1 MESPRI
7 FGGGRALLPHETQL
21 CEALGITEEEYWQFV
36 YLIESVN
43 GKRSKAYD
51 LIPDIVNMPPVAI
64 APFAIGGISIGFYG
78 VVAIGIALTYVSTQL
93 APKPRAPKTPPSLTT
108 EGAASAK
115 RFSPQTGF
123 NSVQELA
130 DLGEVIPLVFTKREE
145 FDLNNNIKLI
155 TGGTRVNSR
164 LVWSQLLS
172 KGTHQQLK
180 ACFVLSNGQIPL
192 PPDFSGFAIG
202 DLLLKN
208 YTNAKIA
215 VYYNGGVAPETGSE
229 DRDVSQNGEDG
240 VYGKN
245 RLKQANKYDEGTLV
259 PEKDRFGAEMVDD
272 IFSVDNDYTEGP
284 SDKVFSGV
292 RSPSTQTKF
301 GTFCP
306 MPNQMRFQVPYEL
319 ILKPKDTKTGD
330 DIDVKR
336 RKIATYFPRYAG
348 FMRVNGVEANGRLEL
363 QIGDKVQYTIG
374 DMDPESALGSFDP
387 WGKEDVRNSVDSDRE
402 RIDDN
407 ISLGE
412 SYMIGNCFGVCVEIP
427 QQGIWERGNF
437 KDFIF
442 EITDL
447 GSGDHSID
455 IRSGTAGIDDDGLE
469 SAHRPDQLNTLQRS
483 AMATVSSN
491 RNCDTTEIGL
501 KSTVYKQITGFPN
514 VNSHPGG
521 FRYSDPKGTLK
532 SYQDDNGNI
541 NLGGMNKYCTRYSF
555 FRLQARK
562 AGTDDNFETIDNGK
576 PFAIKGRTPQP
587 QYNFIRINH
596 PLGQYEFR
604 FQPYNGN
611 DIVRFYLGN
620 KNSIIRLLKE
630 NCQLQADTYES
641 DANGSIYQFRYTGLN
656 INLNKPDACNTEFY
670 LGKIIDTRHT
680 VSGLSQTSQG
690 VIPLEG
696 GFRYVLK
703 ETLYIRHSDDPGNV
717 SYIYYSGWTN
727 GGYQYRWKGE
737 NIGES
742 EGFPPVLQYDETT
755 QFRGGEV
762 KYSRWRRSY
771 RTIERYTL
779 EPGPVDPVA
788 TFNDI
793 ELTGG
798 ETDLAGFSRAK
809 VQIKL
814 YDNEVASWTVTDGGG
829 PYRKGTK
836 LNIPSVS
843 GGGKTFSGLSDVLPV
858 LGLDPNSPV
867 EVLSD
872 DGDESTTN
880 ITNVWPGGSEE
891 GSAHIHS
898 RNLRPLDAVADF
910 ISYDAEVPSHMENPE
925 HEIVY
930 VNEMNSNTSMPY
942 SNLAMGGIRL
952 NSSKEFSSF
961 TQFSAYFKEGIS
973 VIKLINDLGETVLNT
988 PSKYGNNSG
997 PIHGVDKN
1005 GKGPTN
1011 LFPEIT
1017 FALLTDSQI
1026 GAGDLIGVKS
1036 VDEERMTIAA
1046 KFCRANRLF
1055 WDGVI
1060 VDEKN
1065 LREFIFQNA
1074 AYCLLDFTILGGR
1087 FALYPSVPFD
1097 ENFKIDPNQKIQIKA
1112 LFTDGNIKNLK
1123 ATFLSPEERQNF
1135 QGFATYRKEKLN
1147 GFAEPKTL
1155 GLRVKDAKDEDPR
1168 EGFDMSL
1175 FCTSF
1180 EHASTFLKYALKI
1193 RELIDHGVSFQT
1205 TPQSAMHLAPGDY
1218 IRLHSEATHTSRFA
1232 NGVIT
1237 EDGVIQSQKEIT
1249 NGTQIIFW
1257 KPGDSDVSEPT
1268 AISIRN
1274 NLATSRFRGCV
1285 FTVPDTSTT
1294 DRVYKVES
1302 MTYAED
1308 GLIEISGSH
1317 TPLTANKTLAI
1328 LHYYNDDEDPSF
1340 HTIRD

>member
-7 FGGGRALLPHETQL
+7 FGGGRALLPYEAQL
-21 CEALGITEEEYWQFV
+21 CNALGITEEEYWEFV

-43 GKRSKAYD
+43 GERGKPYD

-64 APFAIGGISIGFYG
+64 APFVIGGVSIGFYG
-78 VVAIGIALTYVSTQL
+78 VVAIGVALSYVSTQL
-93 APKPRAPKTPPSLTT
+93 APKPRAPKTPPSLIT

-123 NSVQELA
+123 NAVQELA
-130 DLGEVIPLVFTKREE
+130 DLGEVIPLVFTKRETTI
-145 FDLNNNIKLI
+145 LNNNINLI

-172 KGTHQQLK
+172 RGTHQQLK
-180 ACFVLSNGQIPL
+180 ACFVLSNGQIPT
-192 PPDFSGFAIG
+192 PPDFSGYAIG

-208 YTNAKIA
+208 YTKAKIA

-229 DRDVSQNGEDG
+229 DRNVAEDTEDSP
-240 VYGKN
+240 YGLN
-245 RLKQANKYDEGTLV
+245 RLKGSNQYDNGTLL
-259 PEKDRFGAEMVDD
+259 PEIDRNGAEVVDD
-272 IFSVDNDYTEGP
+272 IFSVDSDYTEGL

-306 MPNQMRFQVPYEL
+306 MPNQMRYQLPYEL
-319 ILKPKDTKTGD
+319 VLKPKDTETGG

-348 FMRVNGVEANGRLEL
+348 FMRINGEEAATGTERIQL

-374 DMDPESALGSFDP
+374 DFDPETALGSFDP

-447 GSGDHSID
+447 GSSDHSID
-455 IRSGTAGIDDDGLE
+455 IRSQVLVDSFDTTQGFKSGLE
-469 SAHRPDQLNTLQRS
+469 AAHSPDELNILQRS
-483 AMATVSSN
+483 AMATVSNN

-521 FRYSDPKGTLK
+521 YSYGNPKGTLH
-532 SYQDDNGNI
+532 SYQQANGNI
-541 NLGGMNKYCTRYSF
+541 NLGALNKYCTRYSF
-555 FRLQARK
+555 FRLQVRK

-576 PFAIKGRTPQP
+576 PFVIKGRTPQP
-587 QYNFIRINH
+587 QYNFVRINH

-611 DIVRFYLGN
+611 DVVKFYLTNN
-620 KNSIIRLLKE
+620 KSIVRLLKDNSE
-630 NCQLQADTYES
+630 LQADTYES
-641 DANGSIYQFRYTGLN
+641 DATGLIYQFRYTGLN
-656 INLNKPDACNTEFY
+656 INLNKSDACNTEFF

-680 VSGLSQTSQG
+680 VTGLSQTSQG
-690 VIPLEG
+690 VVPLEG

-703 ETLYIRHSDDPGNV
+703 ETLYIRHGDDPGNK
-717 SYIYYSGWTN
+717 SYVHYSGWR
-727 GGYQYRWKGE
+727 GYYIFWWKGE
-737 NIGES
+737 EIGTS
-742 EGFPPVLQYDETT
+742 DGFPATLQYDETT
-755 QFRGGEV
+755 QFRGGVREV
-762 KYSRWRRSY
+762 RGWRYSLRQ
-771 RTIERYTL
+771 IERYTL
-779 EPGPVDPVA
+779 EPGPAEPVA
-788 TFNDI
+788 TFNDV
-793 ELTGG
+793 ELEGG
-798 ETDLAGFSRAK
+798 ETNIPNFAFSKAK

-814 YDNEVASWTVTDGGG
+814 YDNDVASWTVTDGGG

-836 LNIPSVS
+836 LSIPSVS
-843 GGGKTFSGLSDVLPV
+843 GGGKTFSGLVDVVPV
-858 LGLDPNSPV
+858 LGLDRDYPV
-867 EVLSD
+867 EVLND
-872 DGDESTTN
+872 DGNERATGITN
-880 ITNVWPGGSEE
+880 IWPGGSSD
-891 GSAHIHS
+891 GSAHIQE

-910 ISYDAEVPSHMENPE
+910 ISYEAEVPSHMENPE

-930 VNEMNSNTSMPY
+930 VNEMISNTPMPY
-942 SNLAMGGIRL
+942 SNLAMGGVRL

-973 VIKLINDLGETVLNT
+973 VKRLIDGGT
-988 PSKYGNNSG
+988 
-997 PIHGVDKN
+997 
-1005 GKGPTN
+1005 GPTN

-1017 FALLTDSQI
+1017 FALLTDPQI
-1026 GAGDLIGVKS
+1026 GAGDLIGIKS
-1036 VDEERMTIAA
+1036 VDEERMIIAA

-1060 VDEKN
+1060 TDEKN

-1074 AYCLLDFTILGGR
+1074 SYCLLDFTILGGR

-1097 ENFKIDPNQKIQIKA
+1097 PVTFKIDANQKIQIKA
-1112 LFTDGNIKNLK
+1112 LFTDGNIKSLK
-1123 ATFLSPEERQNF
+1123 VSFLSPEERQNF
-1135 QGFATYRKEKLN
+1135 QGFATYRKEKEN

-1155 GLRVKDAKDEDPR
+1155 GLRVRDAKDEDPR
-1168 EGFDMSL
+1168 EAFDLSI

-1180 EHASTFLKYALKI
+1180 EHASTFLKYALKT
-1193 RELIDHGVSFQT
+1193 RELIDHGISFQT

-1232 NGVIT
+1232 NGIVT
-1237 EDGVIQSQKEIT
+1237 DDGVIQSQTSIT

-1257 KPGDSDVSEPT
+1257 KPGDSDVSNPIPIDIE
-1268 AISIRN
+1268 SN
-1274 NLATSRFRGCV
+1274 GLAASRFRGCV

-1328 LHYYNDDEDPSF
+1328 LDYYNDGDDPSF
-1340 HTIRD
+1340 HTIAE

>member
-21 CEALGITEEEYWQFV
+21 CDALGITEEEYWQFV

-51 LIPDIVNMPPVAI
+51 LIPNIVNMPPVAI
-64 APFAIGGISIGFYG
+64 APLSIFGVSIGFYG
-78 VVAIGIALTYVSTQL
+78 VVAIGVALSYVSAAL
-93 APKPRAPKTPPSLTT
+93 APKPRAPKTPPSLMT

-115 RFSPQTGF
+115 RFAPQTGF

-130 DLGEVIPLVFTKREE
+130 DLGEIIPLVFTKREE
-145 FDLNNNIKLI
+145 IDLNNNIKLI

-180 ACFVLSNGQIPL
+180 ACFVLSHGQIPL
-192 PPDFSGFAIG
+192 PPDFSGYAIG

-208 YTNAKIA
+208 YTKAKIA
-215 VYYNGGVAPETGSE
+215 TYYNGGVAPETASE
-229 DRDVSQNGEDG
+229 DRDVSQDDEEDATYGE
-240 VYGKN
+240 N
-245 RLKQANKYDEGTLV
+245 RLKQANKYDEGTLA
-259 PEKDRFGAEMVDD
+259 PEKDRNGAEMVDD
-272 IFSVDNDYTEGP
+272 VFSVDSDFTEGP

-306 MPNQMRFQVPYEL
+306 MPNQMRFQLPYEL
-319 ILKPKDTKTGD
+319 VLKPDAAEDSQKD

-348 FMRVNGVEANGRLEL
+348 FMRINGVEPASDVNRVQL

-374 DMDPESALGSFDP
+374 DMDPESNLGSFDP

-407 ISLGE
+407 IALGE

-427 QQGIWERGNF
+427 QQGIWERGNY

-455 IRSGTAGIDDDGLE
+455 IRSGTAGLE
-469 SAHRPDQLNTLQRS
+469 SAHAPDQLNILQRS
-483 AMATVSSN
+483 AMATVSNN

-501 KSTVYKQITGFPN
+501 KSTVYKQITGFAN

-521 FRYSDPKGTLK
+521 FRYIDPKGTLHN
-532 SYQDDNGNI
+532 YQRDNGNI
-541 NLGGMNKYCTRYSF
+541 SLGGMNKYCTRYSF

-576 PFAIKGRTPQP
+576 PFVIKGRTPQP

-611 DIVRFYLGN
+611 DIVRFYLDN
-620 KNSIIRLLKE
+620 NRSIVRLLKD
-630 NCQLQADTYES
+630 NCELQADTFESETTGLIYE
-641 DANGSIYQFRYTGLN
+641 FRYTGLN
-656 INLNKPDACNTEFY
+656 INLNKSDACNTEFF
-670 LGKIIDTRHT
+670 LGKIIDTKHT

-690 VIPLEG
+690 VVPLQG
-696 GFRYVLK
+696 GFRYVLR
-703 ETLYIRHSDDPGNV
+703 ETQYISRTDDSDNR
-717 SYIYYSGWTN
+717 SYVRYSGWH
-727 GGYQYRWKGE
+727 GKYFYYWKGE
-737 NIGES
+737 LIGKSES
-742 EGFPPVLQYDETT
+742 FPPVFQYDDTT
-755 QFRGGEV
+755 QFRGGTIQTRGW
-762 KYSRWRRSY
+762 KYSNRQ
-771 RTIERYTL
+771 IERYTL
-779 EPGPVDPVA
+779 ESGPAEPVA

-798 ETDLAGFSRAK
+798 ETNIPNFPHSKAK

-814 YDNEVASWTVTDGGG
+814 YDNDVASWTVTDGGG

-843 GGGKTFSGLSDVLPV
+843 GGGKTFSGLSNVVPV
-858 LGLDPNSPV
+858 LGLDKDGTV
-867 EVLSD
+867 EVLND
-872 DGDESTTN
+872 DNDETPAN
-880 ITNVWPGGSEE
+880 IIEPWPGGSSD
-891 GSAHIHS
+891 GSAHVYQ

-910 ISYDAEVPSHMENPE
+910 ISYEAEVPSHMENPE

-930 VNEMNSNTSMPY
+930 VNEMISNTAMPY
-942 SNLAMGGIRL
+942 SNLAMAGVRL

-973 VIKLINDLGETVLNT
+973 VRRLIDGGT
-988 PSKYGNNSG
+988 
-997 PIHGVDKN
+997 
-1005 GKGPTN
+1005 GPTN

-1017 FALLTDSQI
+1017 FALLTDPQI

-1097 ENFKIDPNQKIQIKA
+1097 PVTFKIDPNQRIQIKA

-1123 ATFLSPEERQNF
+1123 ASFLSPEERQNF

-1180 EHASTFLKYALKI
+1180 EHASTFLKYALKT
-1193 RELIDHGVSFQT
+1193 RELIDHGISFQT

-1268 AISIRN
+1268 AIQIRN

-1302 MTYAED
+1302 ITYAED

-1328 LHYYNDDEDPSF
+1328 LDYYNDGDDPSF
-1340 HTIRD
+1340 HTLRD

>member
-43 GKRSKAYD
+43 GKRPEAYD

-64 APFAIGGISIGFYG
+64 APLVIGGVSIGFYG
-78 VVAIGIALTYVSTQL
+78 VVAIGVALSYVSTQL
-93 APKPRAPKTPPSLTT
+93 APKPKAPKTPPSLTT
-108 EGAASAK
+108 EGAAAAK
-115 RFSPQTGF
+115 RFAPQTGF

-130 DLGEVIPLVFTKREE
+130 DLGEIIPLVFTKREE
-145 FDLNNNIKLI
+145 IILNNNIKLI

-180 ACFVLSNGQIPL
+180 ACFVLSSGQAKTA
-192 PPDFSGFAIG
+192 PDFSGYAIG

-215 VYYNGGVAPETGSE
+215 VYYNGGVAPDKGSE
-229 DRDVSQNGEDG
+229 NRDVSQDNETRPYGE
-240 VYGKN
+240 N
-245 RLKQANKYDEGTLV
+245 RLKQDNKYKDGTLA
-259 PEKDRFGAEMVDD
+259 PEKDRHGADMVDD
-272 IFSVDNDYTEGP
+272 IFSVDSDYTEGP
-284 SDKVFSGV
+284 SNKVFSGV
-292 RSPSTQTKF
+292 RSPSTQTRF

-306 MPNQMRFQVPYEL
+306 MPNQMRYQVPYEL
-319 ILKPKDTKTGD
+319 VLKPKDASDDQKN

-336 RKIATYFPRYAG
+336 RKIAKYFPRYAG
-348 FMRVNGVEANGRLEL
+348 FLRVNGQEPGNNVTRIQL
-363 QIGDKVQYTIG
+363 QIGDEVQYTIG
-374 DMDPESALGSFDP
+374 DMDPETNITASFDP

-407 ISLGE
+407 IALGE
-412 SYMIGNCFGVCVEIP
+412 SYMIGNCFGVCTKIP
-427 QQGIWERGNF
+427 QQGLWEKGNY

-447 GSGDHSID
+447 GAADHSID
-455 IRSGTAGIDDDGLE
+455 IRKGVAGLQQ
-469 SAHRPDQLNTLQRS
+469 ANAPDELNTLQRA
-483 AMATVSSN
+483 AMATVSNN

-521 FRYSDPKGTLK
+521 FSYSSASGTLH
-532 SYQDDNGNI
+532 SYQEDNGNI
-541 NLGGMNKYCTRYSF
+541 NLGAMNKYCTRYSF
-555 FRLQARK
+555 FRLQVRK
-562 AGTDDNFETIDNGK
+562 AGSEDGFETIDNGA
-576 PFAIKGRTPQP
+576 PFVIKGRTPQP
-587 QYNFIRINH
+587 QYNFVRINH

-604 FQPYNGN
+604 FQPYTGS
-611 DIVRFYLGN
+611 DIIKFYLN
-620 KNSIIRLLKE
+620 NDKSIVRLLKD
-630 NCQLQADTYES
+630 NCELQADTYQSE
-641 DANGSIYQFRYTGLN
+641 NTGLIYEFRYTGLN
-656 INLNKPDACNTEFY
+656 INLNKSDACNTEFF
-670 LGKIIDTRHT
+670 LGKIKDTRHT
-680 VSGLSQTSQG
+680 VSGLSQTSLG
-690 VIPLEG
+690 VVPLRG
-696 GFRYVLK
+696 GFRYVLR
-703 ETLYIRHSDDPGNV
+703 ETEYIRHADDAGNK
-717 SYIYYSGWTN
+717 SYVYYSGWH
-727 GGYQYRWKGE
+727 GVYRYYWKGE
-737 NIGES
+737 LIGES
-742 EGFPPVLQYDETT
+742 EGFPPILQYDETT
-755 QFRGGEV
+755 QFRGGTIQT
-762 KYSRWRRSY
+762 KGWRYSVRQ
-771 RTIERYTL
+771 IERYTL
-779 EPGPVDPVA
+779 ESGPTDPVA

-793 ELTGG
+793 ELTGS
-798 ETDLAGFSRAK
+798 EPTNISGFKRAK

-814 YDNEVASWTVTDGGG
+814 YDNNVASWTVTDGGG
-829 PYRKGTK
+829 PYRKGAK
-836 LNIPSVS
+836 LNIPSVT
-843 GGGKTFSGLSDVLPV
+843 GGGKTFSGLSNVVPV
-858 LGLDPNSPV
+858 LGLDKNNPV
-867 EVLSD
+867 EVFNNA
-872 DGDESTTN
+872 GTETTTS
-880 ITNVWPGGSEE
+880 ITTPWPGGSTD
-891 GSAHIHS
+891 GSAS
-898 RNLRPLDAVADF
+898 TNQRNLRPLDAVADF
-910 ISYDAEVPSHMENPE
+910 ISYEAEVPSNMENPE

-930 VNEMNSNTSMPY
+930 VNEMISNTLMPY
-942 SNLAMGGIRL
+942 SNLAMGGVRL
-952 NSSKEFSSF
+952 NSSKEFASF
-961 TQFSAYFKEGIS
+961 TQFSAYFKEGIF
-973 VIKLINDLGETVLNT
+973 VKRLIDGGT
-988 PSKYGNNSG
+988 
-997 PIHGVDKN
+997 
-1005 GKGPTN
+1005 GPTN

-1026 GAGDLIGVKS
+1026 GAGDLVGVNS

-1074 AYCLLDFTILGGR
+1074 SYCLLDFTILGGR

-1097 ENFKIDPNQKIQIKA
+1097 PVTFKIDPNQKIQIKA

-1155 GLRVKDAKDEDPR
+1155 GLRVKNGRDEDPR

-1180 EHASTFLKYALKI
+1180 EHADTFLKYALKT
-1193 RELIDHGVSFQT
+1193 RELVDHGVSFQT

-1232 NGVIT
+1232 NGIIT
-1237 EDGVIQSQKEIT
+1237 DDGVIQSQKDIT

-1257 KPGDSDVSEPT
+1257 KPGNSDVSEPT
-1268 AISIRN
+1268 PIKINNN
-1274 NLATSRFRGCV
+1274 NLAASKFRGCV

-1317 TPLTANKTLAI
+1317 TPLTANKTLAV
-1328 LHYYNDDEDPSF
+1328 LDYYNDGDDPSF

>member
-21 CEALGITEEEYWQFV
+21 CDALGITEEEYWQFV

-51 LIPDIVNMPPVAI
+51 LIPDIVNMPPVPI
-64 APFAIGGISIGFYG
+64 APFVFGGISIGFYG
-78 VVAIGIALTYVSTQL
+78 VVAIGVALSYVSTLL
-93 APKPRAPKTPPSLTT
+93 APKPRAPKTPPSLLT

-115 RFSPQTGF
+115 RFAPQTGF
-123 NSVQELA
+123 NAVQELA
-130 DLGEVIPLVFTKREE
+130 DLGEIIPLVFTKREVI
-145 FDLNNNIKLI
+145 DLNNNIQLI
-155 TGGTRVNSR
+155 TGGTRVNAR

-180 ACFVLSNGQIPL
+180 ACFVLSNGQITT
-192 PPDFSGFAIG
+192 PPDFAGYAIG

-208 YTNAKIA
+208 YTKAKIA

-229 DRDVSQNGEDG
+229 DRNVSQDGENLA
-240 VYGKN
+240 YGDN

-259 PEKDRFGAEMVDD
+259 PEKDRNGAEMVDD
-272 IFSVDNDYTEGP
+272 IFSVDSDFTEGP

-306 MPNQMRFQVPYEL
+306 MPNQMRFQLPYEL
-319 ILKPKDTKTGD
+319 ILKPSSAKESQKDN
-330 DIDVKR
+330 IDKKR
-336 RKIATYFPRYAG
+336 QKIASYFPRYAG
-348 FMRVNGVEANGRLEL
+348 FMRINGVEPESGLKRLQLE
-363 QIGDKVQYTIG
+363 IGDRVQYTIG
-374 DMDPESALGSFDP
+374 DMDPESQIEADFGP
-387 WGKEDVRNSVDSDRE
+387 WGKEDIRNSVDSDRE

-427 QQGIWERGNF
+427 QQGIWERGNS

-455 IRSGTAGIDDDGLE
+455 IYSPRTAGITFTF
-469 SAHRPDQLNTLQRS
+469 SPDKLNTLQRS
-483 AMATVSSN
+483 AIATVSNN

-521 FRYSDPKGTLK
+521 FSYANAKGTLHN
-532 SYQDDNGNI
+532 YQRDNGNI

-562 AGTDDNFETIDNGK
+562 AGTEDDFETIDNGK

-630 NCQLQADTYES
+630 NCELQADTYES
-641 DANGSIYQFRYTGLN
+641 DATGTIYQFRYTGLN
-656 INLNKPDACNTEFY
+656 INLNKSDACNTEFF

-680 VSGLSQTSQG
+680 VSGLTKTSQG

-703 ETLYIRHSDDPGNV
+703 ETLYIRTYDDAGNK
-717 SYIYYSGWTN
+717 SYVNWSGWRGN
-727 GGYQYRWKGE
+727 YKYYWKGE
-737 NIGES
+737 EIGES
-742 EGFPPVLQYDETT
+742 QGFPPILQYDETT
-755 QFRGGEV
+755 QFRGGE
-762 KYSRWRRSY
+762 KKANFWRSSN

-779 EPGPVDPVA
+779 EPGPVEPVA
-788 TFNDI
+788 IFNDV

-798 ETDLAGFSRAK
+798 ETDIPNFPHKKAK

-814 YDNEVASWTVTDGGG
+814 YDDEVASWTVTDGGG
-829 PYRKGTK
+829 PYRKGAR

-843 GGGKTFSGLSDVLPV
+843 GGGKTFSGLSNVVPV
-858 LGLDPNSPV
+858 LGLDKDNPV
-867 EVLSD
+867 DVLND
-872 DGDESTTN
+872 DNDESATS
-880 ITNVWPGGSEE
+880 IVRPWPGGSTD
-891 GSAHIHS
+891 GSAGLTS

-910 ISYDAEVPSHMENPE
+910 ISYEAEVPSHMENPE

-930 VNEMNSNTSMPY
+930 VNEMISNTLMPY
-942 SNLAMGGIRL
+942 SNLAMAGVRL
-952 NSSKEFSSF
+952 NSSKEFASF
-961 TQFSAYFKEGIS
+961 TQFSAYFKEGIA
-973 VIKLINDLGETVLNT
+973 VQRLIDGGT
-988 PSKYGNNSG
+988 
-997 PIHGVDKN
+997 
-1005 GKGPTN
+1005 GPTN
-1011 LFPEIT
+1011 LFPEIA
-1017 FALLTDSQI
+1017 FALLTDPQI
-1026 GAGDLIGVKS
+1026 GAGDLIGANS

-1060 VDEKN
+1060 TDEKN

-1074 AYCLLDFTILGGR
+1074 SYCLLDFTILGGR

-1123 ATFLSPEERQNF
+1123 ASFLSPEERQNF

-1168 EGFDMSL
+1168 EGFDLSL

-1180 EHASTFLKYALKI
+1180 EHASTFLKYALKT

-1268 AISIRN
+1268 AIKINN
-1274 NLATSRFRGCV
+1274 NLAASRFRGSV

-1302 MTYAED
+1302 ITYAED

-1328 LHYYNDDEDPSF
+1328 LDYYNDGDDPSF
-1340 HTIRD
+1340 HTIRE

>member
-1 MESPRI
+1 MAKLRRVGGKMESPRI
-7 FGGGRALLPHETQL
+7 FGGSRALLPHETQL

-51 LIPDIVNMPPVAI
+51 LIPNIVNMPPVAI
-64 APFAIGGISIGFYG
+64 APLSIFGVSIGFYG
-78 VVAIGIALTYVSTQL
+78 VVAIGVALSYVSAAL

-115 RFSPQTGF
+115 RFAPQTGF

-130 DLGEVIPLVFTKREE
+130 DLGEIIPLVFTKREE
-145 FDLNNNIKLI
+145 ISLNNNIKLI
-155 TGGTRVNSR
+155 TGGTRVNSK

-180 ACFVLSNGQIPL
+180 ACFVLSNGQITT
-192 PPDFSGFAIG
+192 PPDFSGYAIG

-208 YTNAKIA
+208 YTKAKIA
-215 VYYNGGVAPETGSE
+215 VYYNGGVAPEKGSE
-229 DRDVSQNGEDG
+229 DRNVSQDDEEFPYGE
-240 VYGKN
+240 N
-245 RLKQANKYDEGTLV
+245 RLKQSNKYDEGTLV

-272 IFSVDNDYTEGP
+272 IFSVDSDFTEGP
-284 SDKVFSGV
+284 SDRVFSGV
-292 RSPSTQTKF
+292 RSPSTQTRF

-306 MPNQMRFQVPYEL
+306 MPNQMRFQLPYEL
-319 ILKPKDTKTGD
+319 ILKPDGSEDSVKN
-330 DIDVKR
+330 DINVKR
-336 RKIATYFPRYAG
+336 QKIATYFPRYAG
-348 FMRVNGVEANGRLEL
+348 FMRINGVEPASTVKRVQL

-374 DMDPESALGSFDP
+374 DMDPESDLGSFDP
-387 WGKEDVRNSVDSDRE
+387 WGKEDVRNSIDSDRE

-447 GSGDHSID
+447 GSADHSID
-455 IRSGTAGIDDDGLE
+455 IRSGTAGLR
-469 SAHRPDQLNTLQRS
+469 SAHAPDELNILQRS
-483 AMATVSSN
+483 AIATVSNN

-501 KSTVYKQITGFPN
+501 KSNVYKQITGFPN

-521 FRYSDPKGTLK
+521 FRYSIPKGTLK
-532 SYQDDNGNI
+532 SYQESNGNI
-541 NLGGMNKYCTRYSF
+541 NLGAMNKYCTRYSF
-555 FRLQARK
+555 FRLQVRK
-562 AGTDDNFETIDNGK
+562 AGTDDEFETIDNGK

-611 DIVRFYLGN
+611 DIVKFYLN
-620 KNSIIRLLKE
+620 NDRSIIRILKD
-630 NCQLQADTYES
+630 NCELQADTFES
-641 DANGSIYQFRYTGLN
+641 ESTGLIFEFRYTGLN
-656 INLNKPDACNTEFY
+656 INLNQADVCNTEFF
-670 LGKIIDTRHT
+670 LGKIIDTKHT

-690 VIPLEG
+690 IIPLKG
-696 GFRYVLK
+696 GFRYVFR
-703 ETLYIRHSDDPGNV
+703 EAQYIRHQDDPGNK
-717 SYIYYSGWTN
+717 SYVYYSG
-727 GGYQYRWKGE
+727 YRGKHIYYWKGE
-737 NIGES
+737 IIGES
-742 EGFPPVLQYDETT
+742 EGFPAVFQYDDTT
-755 QFRGGEV
+755 QFRGGTRQV
-762 KYSRWRRSY
+762 KGWRYSIRQ
-771 RTIERYTL
+771 IERYTL
-779 EPGPVDPVA
+779 ESGPADPVA
-788 TFNDI
+788 TFNNV

-798 ETDLAGFSRAK
+798 ETNISGFPHSKAK

-814 YDNEVASWTVTDGGG
+814 YDNDVASWTVTDGGG

-843 GGGKTFSGLSDVLPV
+843 GGGKTFSGLSNVVPV
-858 LGLDPNSPV
+858 LGLDKDGTV
-867 EVLSD
+867 EVIND
-872 DGDESTTN
+872 DGDETSTG
-880 ITNVWPGGSEE
+880 ITTVWPGGSSE
-891 GSAHIHS
+891 GSAHTHQ

-910 ISYDAEVPSHMENPE
+910 ISYEAEVPSHMENPE

-930 VNEMNSNTSMPY
+930 VNEMISNMAMPY
-942 SNLAMGGIRL
+942 SNLAMGGVRL
-952 NSSKEFSSF
+952 NSSKEFASF

-973 VIKLINDLGETVLNT
+973 VKRLIDGGT
-988 PSKYGNNSG
+988 
-997 PIHGVDKN
+997 
-1005 GKGPTN
+1005 GPTN

-1017 FALLTDSQI
+1017 FALLTDPEI

-1036 VDEERMTIAA
+1036 VDQERMTIAA

-1087 FALYPSVPFD
+1087 FALFPSVPFD
-1097 ENFKIDPNQKIQIKA
+1097 PVTFKIDPNQKIQIKA
-1112 LFTDGNIKNLK
+1112 LFTDGNIKDLK

-1135 QGFATYRKEKLN
+1135 QGFATYRREKLN

-1180 EHASTFLKYALKI
+1180 EHADTFLKYALKT

-1237 EDGVIQSQKEIT
+1237 EDGIIQSQKQIT

-1257 KPGDSDVSEPT
+1257 KPGDSDVSNPT
-1268 AISIRN
+1268 AIKINSN
-1274 NLATSRFRGCV
+1274 NLAASEFRGCV

-1302 MTYAED
+1302 MTYGED

-1317 TPLTANKTLAI
+1317 TPLTVNKTLAI
-1328 LHYYNDDEDPSF
+1328 LDHYNDDDEPSF
-1340 HTIRD
+1340 HTIRE

>member
-7 FGGGRALLPHETQL
+7 FGGSRSLLPHETQL
-21 CEALGITEEEYWQFV
+21 CEALGITEEEYWEFI

-64 APFAIGGISIGFYG
+64 APLSVFGVSIGFYG
-78 VVAIGIALTYVSTQL
+78 VVAIGVALSYVSAALT
-93 APKPRAPKTPPSLTT
+93 PKPRAPKTPPSLTT

-115 RFSPQTGF
+115 RFAPQTGF

-130 DLGEVIPLVFTKREE
+130 DLGEIIPLVFTKREVT
-145 FDLNNNIKLI
+145 DLNNNIQLI

-192 PPDFSGFAIG
+192 PPDFAGYAIG

-208 YTNAKIA
+208 YTKAKIA
-215 VYYNGGVAPETGSE
+215 VYYNGGVAPQTGSE
-229 DRDVSQNGEDG
+229 DRNIPQNGEDAP
-240 VYGKN
+240 YGEN
-245 RLKQANKYDEGTLV
+245 RLKQSNKYDEGTLA
-259 PEKDRFGAEMVDD
+259 PEKDRNGAEMVDD
-272 IFSVDNDYTEGP
+272 IFSVDSDFTEGP
-284 SDKVFSGV
+284 SDRVFSGV
-292 RSPSTQTKF
+292 RSPSTQTRF

-306 MPNQMRFQVPYEL
+306 MPNQMRFQLLYEL
-319 ILKPKDTKTGD
+319 VLKPDAAEDAQKD

-348 FMRVNGVEANGRLEL
+348 FMRINGVEPASNIRRVEL

-374 DMDPESALGSFDP
+374 DMDPESNLGSFDP

-407 ISLGE
+407 ITLGE

-447 GSGDHSID
+447 GSGDHSLD
-455 IRSGTAGIDDDGLE
+455 IRSGTAGLE
-469 SAHRPDQLNTLQRS
+469 SAHAPDELNILQRS
-483 AMATVSSN
+483 AMATVSNN

-501 KSTVYKQITGFPN
+501 KSTVYKQITGFSN

-521 FRYSDPKGTLK
+521 FSYANPKGTLK

-541 NLGGMNKYCTRYSF
+541 NLGSLNKYCTRYSF

-562 AGTDDNFETIDNGK
+562 AGTDDDFETIDNGK

-611 DIVRFYLGN
+611 DIVRFFLGN

-630 NCQLQADTYES
+630 NCELQADTFES
-641 DANGSIYQFRYTGLN
+641 EATGLIYQFRYTGLN
-656 INLNKPDACNTEFY
+656 INLNEPDACNTEFY

-703 ETLYIRHSDDPGNV
+703 ETLYVTHADNPGNK
-717 SYIYYSGWTN
+717 SYVWFNGWVKS
-727 GGYQYRWKGE
+727 GYQFIWKGE

-742 EGFPPVLQYDETT
+742 DSLIFQYDETT
-755 QFRGGEV
+755 QFRGGEK
-762 KYSRWRRSY
+762 KYNAWRRSR

-779 EPGPVDPVA
+779 EPGPANPVA
-788 TFNDI
+788 TFNNI

-798 ETDLAGFSRAK
+798 ETDLPGFSRAK

-814 YDNEVASWTVTDGGG
+814 YGNEIASWRVTDGGG

-843 GGGKTFSGLSDVLPV
+843 GGGKTFSGLSNVVPI
-858 LGLDPNSPV
+858 LGLDSDFPV
-867 EVLSD
+867 EVLND
-872 DGDESTTN
+872 NGDERVTN
-880 ITNVWPGGSEE
+880 ITNVWPSGAED
-891 GSAHIHS
+891 GSAGLSS

-910 ISYDAEVPSHMENPE
+910 ISYEAEVPSHMENPE

-930 VNEMNSNTSMPY
+930 VNEMISNTAMPY
-942 SNLAMGGIRL
+942 SNLAMAGIRL
-952 NSSKEFSSF
+952 NSSKEFASF

-973 VIKLINDLGETVLNT
+973 VRRLIDGGT
-988 PSKYGNNSG
+988 
-997 PIHGVDKN
+997 
-1005 GKGPTN
+1005 GPTN

-1017 FALLTDSQI
+1017 FALLTDPQI
-1026 GAGDLIGVKS
+1026 GAGDLIGVNS

-1074 AYCLLDFTILGGR
+1074 SYCLLDFTILGGR

-1097 ENFKIDPNQKIQIKA
+1097 PVTFKIDPNQRIQIKA

-1155 GLRVKDAKDEDPR
+1155 GLRVTDAKDEDPR

-1180 EHASTFLKYALKI
+1180 EHASIFLKYALKT

-1328 LHYYNDDEDPSF
+1328 LDYYNDDDEPSF
-1340 HTIRD
+1340 HTIRE

>member
-1 MESPRI
+1 MAKLRRVGGKMESPRI

-21 CEALGITEEEYWQFV
+21 CDALGITEEEYWEFV

-43 GKRSKAYD
+43 GKRPKAYD
-51 LIPDIVNMPPVAI
+51 LIPNIVNMPPVAI
-64 APFAIGGISIGFYG
+64 APLSIFGVSIGFYG
-78 VVAIGIALTYVSTQL
+78 VVAIGVALSYVSAALT
-93 APKPRAPKTPPSLTT
+93 PKPRAPKTPPSLTT

-115 RFSPQTGF
+115 RFAPQTGF

-130 DLGEVIPLVFTKREE
+130 DLGEIIPLVFTKREVI
-145 FDLNNNIKLI
+145 DLNNNIKLI

-192 PPDFSGFAIG
+192 APDFSGYAIG

-208 YTNAKIA
+208 YTKAKIA

-229 DRDVSQNGEDG
+229 DRNVAQNGEDG
-240 VYGKN
+240 IYGEN
-245 RLKQANKYDEGTLV
+245 RLKESNKYDEGTLA
-259 PEKDRFGAEMVDD
+259 PEKDRNGAEMVDD
-272 IFSVDNDYTEGP
+272 IFSVDSDFTEGP
-284 SDKVFSGV
+284 SDRVFSGV
-292 RSPSTQTKF
+292 RSPSTQTRF

-306 MPNQMRFQVPYEL
+306 MPNQMRFQLPYEL
-319 ILKPKDTKTGD
+319 VLKPDAAEDAQKD

-348 FMRVNGVEANGRLEL
+348 FMRVNGVETTGRFEL

-374 DMDPESALGSFDP
+374 DMDPESNLGSFDP

-427 QQGIWERGNF
+427 QQGIWERGNY

-447 GSGDHSID
+447 GSGDHSLD
-455 IRSGTAGIDDDGLE
+455 IRSGIAGLE
-469 SAHRPDQLNTLQRS
+469 SAHAPDELSILQRS
-483 AMATVSSN
+483 AMATVSNN

-501 KSTVYKQITGFPN
+501 KSTVYKQITGFSN

-521 FRYSDPKGTLK
+521 FRYSNPKGTIK
-532 SYQDDNGNI
+532 SYQEDNGNI

-562 AGTDDNFETIDNGK
+562 AGTNDNFETIDNGK

-620 KNSIIRLLKE
+620 DNSIIRLLKE
-630 NCQLQADTYES
+630 NCELQADTFES
-641 DANGSIYQFRYTGLN
+641 DATGLIYQFRYTGLN
-656 INLNKPDACNTEFY
+656 INLNEPDACNTEFY

-703 ETLYIRHSDDPGNV
+703 ETLYTTFADDSNNQ
-717 SYIYYSGWTN
+717 SYVWFNGWLN
-727 GGYQYRWKGE
+727 AGYQFRWKGE
-737 NIGES
+737 DIGES
-742 EGFPPVLQYDETT
+742 QSRILQYDETT
-755 QFRGGEV
+755 QFRGGEK
-762 KYSRWRRSY
+762 KYSAWRRSR

-779 EPGPVDPVA
+779 EPGPADPVA
-788 TFNDI
+788 TFDDV

-798 ETDLAGFSRAK
+798 ETDLDGFSRAK

-843 GGGKTFSGLSDVLPV
+843 GGGKTFSGLSNVVPV
-858 LGLDPNSPV
+858 LGLERDFPV
-867 EVLSD
+867 EVKND
-872 DGDESTTN
+872 DGDERITN
-880 ITNVWPGGSEE
+880 IINAWPSGAED
-891 GSAHIHS
+891 GSAALSS

-910 ISYDAEVPSHMENPE
+910 ISYEAEVPSHMENLE

-930 VNEMNSNTSMPY
+930 VNEMISNTAMPY
-942 SNLAMGGIRL
+942 SNLAMAGVRL
-952 NSSKEFSSF
+952 NSSKEFASF

-973 VIKLINDLGETVLNT
+973 VKRLIDGGT
-988 PSKYGNNSG
+988 
-997 PIHGVDKN
+997 
-1005 GKGPTN
+1005 GPTN

-1017 FALLTDSQI
+1017 FALLTDPQI

-1097 ENFKIDPNQKIQIKA
+1097 ENFKIDPNQRIQIKA

-1123 ATFLSPEERQNF
+1123 ASFLSPEERQNF

-1155 GLRVKDAKDEDPR
+1155 GLRVTDAKDEDPR

-1180 EHASTFLKYALKI
+1180 EHASTFLKYALKT

-1268 AISIRN
+1268 AIRINN
-1274 NLATSRFRGCV
+1274 NLAAAEFRGCV

-1302 MTYAED
+1302 ITYAED

-1328 LHYYNDDEDPSF
+1328 LDYYNDGDDPSF

>member
-21 CEALGITEEEYWQFV
+21 CDALGITEEEYWEFV

-43 GKRSKAYD
+43 GKRPKAYD
-51 LIPDIVNMPPVAI
+51 LIPNIVNMPPVAI
-64 APFAIGGISIGFYG
+64 APLSIFGVSIGFYG
-78 VVAIGIALTYVSTQL
+78 VVAIGVALSYVSTLL
-93 APKPRAPKTPPSLTT
+93 APKPRAPKTPPSLMT

-115 RFSPQTGF
+115 RFAPQTGF

-130 DLGEVIPLVFTKREE
+130 DLGEIIPLVFTKREVI
-145 FDLNNNIKLI
+145 DLNNNIQLI

-180 ACFVLSNGQIPL
+180 ACFVLSNGQITT
-192 PPDFSGFAIG
+192 PPDFAGYAIG

-208 YTNAKIA
+208 YTKAKIA
-215 VYYNGGVAPETGSE
+215 VYYNGGVAPEIGSE
-229 DRDVSQNGEDG
+229 DRNVSQDGEDAN
-240 VYGKN
+240 YGEN

-259 PEKDRFGAEMVDD
+259 PEKDRNGAEMVDD
-272 IFSVDNDYTEGP
+272 IFSVDSDFTEGP

-306 MPNQMRFQVPYEL
+306 MPNQMRFQLPYEL
-319 ILKPKDTKTGD
+319 ILKPGSAEQSQKD
-330 DIDVKR
+330 DIDKKR
-336 RKIATYFPRYAG
+336 QKIAKYFPRYAG
-348 FMRVNGVEANGRLEL
+348 FMRINGVQPASGIKRLEL
-363 QIGDKVQYTIG
+363 EIGDRVQYTIG
-374 DMDPESALGSFDP
+374 DMDPESQIGADFGP
-387 WGKEDVRNSVDSDRE
+387 WGKEDIRNSVDSDRE

-427 QQGIWERGNF
+427 QQGIWERGNY

-455 IRSGTAGIDDDGLE
+455 ISSRTEGLT
-469 SAHRPDQLNTLQRS
+469 SANPPDQLSALQRS
-483 AMATVSSN
+483 ATATVSNN

-501 KSTVYKQITGFPN
+501 KSTVYKQVTGFPN

-521 FRYSDPKGTLK
+521 FSYANAKGTLHN
-532 SYQDDNGNI
+532 YQRDNGNI

-562 AGTDDNFETIDNGK
+562 AGTEDDFETIDNGK

-620 KNSIIRLLKE
+620 DNSIIRLLKE
-630 NCQLQADTYES
+630 NCELQADTYES
-641 DANGSIYQFRYTGLN
+641 DATGLIYQFRYTGLN
-656 INLNKPDACNTEFY
+656 INLNESDACNTEFF

-680 VSGLSQTSQG
+680 VSGLTKTSQG

-703 ETLYIRHSDDPGNV
+703 ETLYIRHSDDPGNK
-717 SYIYYSGWTN
+717 SYIFYSGWTN
-727 GGYQYRWKGE
+727 GGYIYMWKGE
-737 NIGES
+737 NIGTS
-742 EGFPPVLQYDETT
+742 QGFPPVLQYNETT

-762 KYSRWRRSY
+762 RYSGWRRSY

-779 EPGPVDPVA
+779 EPGPAAPVA
-788 TFNDI
+788 TFNNV

-798 ETDLAGFSRAK
+798 ETDLPGFSRAK

-829 PYRKGTK
+829 PYRKGTT

-843 GGGKTFSGLSDVLPV
+843 GGGKTFSGLSNVVPV
-858 LGLDPNSPV
+858 LGLDKDNPV
-867 EVLSD
+867 DVLNDDNNEV
-872 DGDESTTN
+872 
-880 ITNVWPGGSEE
+880 ITSIVRPWPGGSTD
-891 GSAHIHS
+891 GSARTRS

-910 ISYDAEVPSHMENPE
+910 ISYEAEVPSHMENPE

-930 VNEMNSNTSMPY
+930 VNEMMSNTPMPY
-942 SNLAMGGIRL
+942 SNLAMGGVRL
-952 NSSKEFSSF
+952 NSSKEFASF

-973 VIKLINDLGETVLNT
+973 VRRLIDGGT
-988 PSKYGNNSG
+988 
-997 PIHGVDKN
+997 
-1005 GKGPTN
+1005 GPTN
-1011 LFPEIT
+1011 LFPEIA
-1017 FALLTDSQI
+1017 FALLTDPQI
-1026 GAGDLIGVKS
+1026 GAGDLIGVNS

-1074 AYCLLDFTILGGR
+1074 SYCLLDFTILGGR

-1097 ENFKIDPNQKIQIKA
+1097 PVTFRIDANQRIQIKA

-1123 ATFLSPEERQNF
+1123 ASFLSPEERQNF

-1168 EGFDMSL
+1168 EGFDLSL

-1180 EHASTFLKYALKI
+1180 EHADTFLKYALKT
-1193 RELIDHGVSFQT
+1193 RELIDHGISFQT

-1237 EDGVIQSQKEIT
+1237 EEGVIQSQKEIT

-1268 AISIRN
+1268 PIRINNN
-1274 NLATSRFRGCV
+1274 NLAASRFRGSV

-1328 LHYYNDDEDPSF
+1328 LDYYNDDDEPSF
-1340 HTIRD
+1340 HTIRE

>member
-7 FGGGRALLPHETQL
+7 FGGGRSLLPHETQL
-21 CEALGITEEEYWQFV
+21 CDALGITEEEYWQFV

-51 LIPDIVNMPPVAI
+51 LIPNIVNMPPVAI
-64 APFAIGGISIGFYG
+64 APLSVFGVSIGFYG
-78 VVAIGIALTYVSTQL
+78 VVAIGVALSYVSAALT
-93 APKPRAPKTPPSLTT
+93 PKPRAPKTPPSLTT

-115 RFSPQTGF
+115 RFAPQTGF
-123 NSVQELA
+123 NAVQELA
-130 DLGEVIPLVFTKREE
+130 DLGEIIPLVFTKREE
-145 FDLNNNIKLI
+145 IVLNNNIKLF
-155 TGGTRVNSR
+155 TGGTRVNAK

-172 KGTHQQLK
+172 KGTYQQLK
-180 ACFVLSNGQIPL
+180 SCFVLSNGQITT
-192 PPDFSGFAIG
+192 PPDFSGYAIG

-208 YTNAKIA
+208 YTKAKIA

-229 DRDVSQNGEDG
+229 DRDVSQDDEEDTPYGE
-240 VYGKN
+240 N
-245 RLKQANKYDEGTLV
+245 RLKQANKYDEGTLA
-259 PEKDRFGAEMVDD
+259 PEKDRNGAEMVDD
-272 IFSVDNDYTEGP
+272 IFSVDSDFNEGP
-284 SDKVFSGV
+284 DNKVFSGV
-292 RSPSTQTKF
+292 RSPSTQTRF

-319 ILKPKDTKTGD
+319 VLKADDAGDFLKD

-348 FMRVNGVEANGRLEL
+348 FMRVNGVEPSENVRRVQL
-363 QIGDKVQYTIG
+363 QIGDRVQYTIG
-374 DMDPESALGSFDP
+374 DMDPESDLGSFDP
-387 WGKEDVRNSVDSDRE
+387 WGKEDVRNSVDTDRE

-407 ISLGE
+407 ITLGE

-447 GSGDHSID
+447 GAGDHSID
-455 IRSGTAGIDDDGLE
+455 IRSGTAGLR
-469 SAHRPDQLNTLQRS
+469 SAHAPHELNILQRS
-483 AMATVSSN
+483 TIATVSNN

-501 KSTVYKQITGFPN
+501 KSTVYRQITGFPN

-521 FRYSDPKGTLK
+521 FSYTTPTGTLF

-541 NLGGMNKYCTRYSF
+541 SLGPMSKYCTRYSF
-555 FRLQARK
+555 FRLQVRK

-576 PFAIKGRTPQP
+576 PFAVKGRTPQP

-596 PLGQYEFR
+596 PIGQYEFR
-604 FQPYNGN
+604 FLPYNGN
-611 DIVRFYLGN
+611 DIVRFFLGN
-620 KNSIIRLLKE
+620 DNSIIRLLKD
-630 NCQLQADTYES
+630 NCELQADTFASEATGLIYE
-641 DANGSIYQFRYTGLN
+641 FRYTGLN
-656 INLNKPDACNTEFY
+656 INLNQPSACNTEFF
-670 LGKIIDTRHT
+670 LGRIIDTKHT
-680 VSGLSQTSQG
+680 VSGLSQTSLG
-690 VIPLEG
+690 VVPLRG
-696 GFRYVLK
+696 GFRYVLR
-703 ETLYIRHSDDPGNV
+703 ETVYIRRSDGDDNR
-717 SYIYYSGWTN
+717 SYVYYSGFH
-727 GGYQYRWKGE
+727 GKYRYYWKGE
-737 NIGES
+737 LIGES
-742 EGFPPVLQYDETT
+742 EGFPSVLQYDETT
-755 QFRGGEV
+755 QFRGGTIQV
-762 KYSRWRRSY
+762 RGWRYSIRQ
-771 RTIERYTL
+771 IERYTL
-779 EPGPVDPVA
+779 ESGPAEPVA
-788 TFNDI
+788 TFDDV

-798 ETDLAGFSRAK
+798 ETNIPNFTHRKAK

-814 YDNEVASWTVTDGGG
+814 YDNNVASWTITDGGG
-829 PYRKGTK
+829 PYRKGTR

-843 GGGKTFSGLSDVLPV
+843 GGGKTFSGLSNVVPI
-858 LGLDPNSPV
+858 LGLFKGSPV
-867 EVLSD
+867 EVINNN
-872 DGDESTTN
+872 GDETSAN
-880 ITNVWPGGSEE
+880 IIEPWPGHTGGED
-891 GSAHIHS
+891 GSAS
-898 RNLRPLDAVADF
+898 TNARNLRPFDAVADF
-910 ISYDAEVPSHMENPE
+910 ISYEAEVPSNMENPE
-925 HEIVY
+925 HEITY
-930 VNEMNSNTSMPY
+930 VNEMIINTPMPY
-942 SNLAMGGIRL
+942 SNLAMAGLRL
-952 NSSKEFSSF
+952 NSSKEFASF

-973 VIKLINDLGETVLNT
+973 VRRLIDGGT
-988 PSKYGNNSG
+988 
-997 PIHGVDKN
+997 
-1005 GKGPTN
+1005 GPTN

-1017 FALLTDSQI
+1017 FALLTDPQI
-1026 GAGDLIGVKS
+1026 GAGDLIGVNS

-1060 VDEKN
+1060 TDEKN

-1087 FALYPSVPFD
+1087 FALYPSVPFNPNSF
-1097 ENFKIDPNQKIQIKA
+1097 EIDPNQRIQIKA

-1123 ATFLSPEERQNF
+1123 ASFLSPEERQNF

-1155 GLRVKDAKDEDPR
+1155 GLRVRDAKDEDPR

-1175 FCTSF
+1175 FCTSY
-1180 EHASTFLKYALKI
+1180 EHASTFLKYALKT

-1232 NGVIT
+1232 NGIIT

-1257 KPGDSDVSEPT
+1257 QPGNSDVSEPT
-1268 AISIRN
+1268 AIRINN
-1274 NLATSRFRGCV
+1274 NLAAAEFRGCV

-1328 LHYYNDDEDPSF
+1328 LEHYNDDDEPSF
-1340 HTIRD
+1340 HTIRE

>member
-21 CEALGITEEEYWQFV
+21 CDALGITEEEYWQFV

-51 LIPDIVNMPPVAI
+51 LIPNIVNMPPVAI
-64 APFAIGGISIGFYG
+64 APLTIFGVGIGFYG
-78 VVAIGIALTYVSTQL
+78 VVAIGVALSYVSAALT
-93 APKPRAPKTPPSLTT
+93 PKPRAPKTPPSLLT

-115 RFSPQTGF
+115 RFAPQTGF

-145 FDLNNNIKLI
+145 IEFNNNIKLF

-180 ACFVLSNGQIPL
+180 ACFVLSSGQITT
-192 PPDFSGFAIG
+192 PPDFSGYAIG

-215 VYYNGGVAPETGSE
+215 VYYNGGVAPDKGSE
-229 DRDVSQNGEDG
+229 DRNVSQDDEENSNYGE
-240 VYGKN
+240 N
-245 RLKQANKYDEGTLV
+245 RLKQSNKYDEGILV
-259 PEKDRFGAEMVDD
+259 PEKDRNGAEMVDD
-272 IFSVDNDYTEGP
+272 IFSVDSDYTEGP
-284 SDKVFSGV
+284 SNKVFSGV

-319 ILKPKDTKTGD
+319 VLKPKDTKTGD

-348 FMRVNGVEANGRLEL
+348 FMRVNGVEPAEDVNRVQL

-374 DMDPESALGSFDP
+374 DMDPETNLGSFDP

-407 ISLGE
+407 IALGE

-427 QQGIWERGNF
+427 QQGLWERGNY

-455 IRSGTAGIDDDGLE
+455 IRTGVEGLQM
-469 SAHRPDQLNTLQRS
+469 AHSPDQLNILQRS
-483 AMATVSSN
+483 AIATVSNN
-491 RNCDTTEIGL
+491 RNCDTTEIGF

-521 FRYSDPKGTLK
+521 YSYANPKGTLN
-532 SYQDDNGNI
+532 SYQDENGNI
-541 NLGGMNKYCTRYSF
+541 SLGGMNKYCTRYSF

-562 AGTDDNFETIDNGK
+562 AGTDDAFETIDDGK
-576 PFAIKGRTPQP
+576 PFVIKGRTPQP

-611 DIVRFYLGN
+611 DIIRFYLN
-620 KNSIIRLLKE
+620 NDRAIVRLLKD
-630 NCQLQADTYES
+630 NCELQADTFES
-641 DANGSIYQFRYTGLN
+641 EITGLIYQFRYSGLN
-656 INLNKPDACNTEFY
+656 INLNKSDVCNTEFF

-696 GFRYVLK
+696 GFKYALK
-703 ETLYIRHSDDPGNV
+703 ETQYITRTDDFDNR
-717 SYIYYSGWTN
+717 SYVYYSG
-727 GGYQYRWKGE
+727 YRGKYLYYWKGE
-737 NIGES
+737 LIGES
-742 EGFPPVLQYDETT
+742 EGFPPVLQYDDTT
-755 QFRGGEV
+755 QFRGSTIQARG
-762 KYSRWRRSY
+762 WRYSY
-771 RTIERYTL
+771 RQIERYTL
-779 EPGPVDPVA
+779 ESGPAEPVA
-788 TFNDI
+788 TFDDI

-798 ETDLAGFSRAK
+798 ETDIPNFPHNKAK

-814 YDNEVASWTVTDGGG
+814 YDNDVAAWTVTDGGG

-843 GGGKTFSGLSDVLPV
+843 GGGKTFSGLSDVVPV
-858 LGLDPNSPV
+858 LGLDKDFPV
-867 EVLSD
+867 EVLDD
-872 DGDESTTN
+872 DGDEAVTGITN
-880 ITNVWPGGSEE
+880 IWPGGSSE

-910 ISYDAEVPSHMENPE
+910 ISYEAEVPSHMENPE

-930 VNEMNSNTSMPY
+930 VNEMISNTPMPY

-952 NSSKEFSSF
+952 NSSKEFASF

-973 VIKLINDLGETVLNT
+973 VKRLIDG
-988 PSKYGNNSG
+988 
-997 PIHGVDKN
+997 GV
-1005 GKGPTN
+1005 GPTN

-1017 FALLTDSQI
+1017 FALLTDPQI

-1065 LREFIFQNA
+1065 LREFIFQIA

-1123 ATFLSPEERQNF
+1123 ASFLSPEERQNF

-1180 EHASTFLKYALKI
+1180 EHASTFLKYALKT
-1193 RELIDHGVSFQT
+1193 RELVDHGVSFQT

-1237 EDGVIQSQKEIT
+1237 EEGVIQSQKEIT

-1268 AISIRN
+1268 AIEINN
-1274 NLATSRFRGCV
+1274 NLAASKFRGCV
-1285 FTVPDTSTT
+1285 FTVPDTSIT

-1328 LHYYNDDEDPSF
+1328 LDYYNDNNEPSF